1 MSKSQRDCFFRLSE
15 ILYFGTMVA
24 AVKESNQ
31 CECVM
36 HHITKINI
44 TVSGVTGGGVVN
56 RKHLQPLAS
65 SSKDVRT
72 KSIRWTK
79 DQLKKMDK
87 LGHPGASCSSS
98 SNGKWSGLVKKFR
111 KSTEN
116 LYSQYSKIV
125 AVVVAKSSGNKNK
138 HV

>member
-1 MSKSQRDCFFRLSE
+1 MTKRLF
-15 ILYFGTMVA
+15 LQVA
-24 AVKESNQ
+24 ALKESKQ

-36 HHITKINI
+36 HHITKINT
-44 TVSGVTGGGVVN
+44 TVSGVTSGSVVN

-98 SNGKWSGLVKKFR
+98 SNGKWTRK
-111 KSTEN
+111 KST
-116 LYSQYSKIV
+116 
-125 AVVVAKSSGNKNK
+125 
-138 HV
+138 

>member
-24 AVKESNQ
+24 AAVKESNQ

-44 TVSGVTGGGVVN
+44 TVGGVTGGGVVN

-98 SNGKWSGLVKKFR
+98 SNGKWIRK
-111 KSTEN
+111 KSTKV
-116 LYSQYSKIV
+116 YGKSIQVV
-125 AVVVAKSSGNKNK
+125 AVYFLVRRWRPFCYLKI
-138 HV
+138 